1 MIEKIVNNLVKNLLK
16 IEIIK
21 SEEKVLYEYGIRLL
35 LTSIFNSIWIIGV
48 AAFLG
53 YPILGV
59 IYILILGNVRTQLGG
74 YHAKSYGGC
83 FVCYNI
89 FFAFSILICKFLSF
103 IRCNRLEMAFI
114 GGVYLLII
122 YKFAPVPFAKKLD
135 SSEKNIAKKN
145 ALGRTA
151 LWICIAILLRNCEEY
166 WAFEILAVLGIS
178 IVLMLTELNKKE

>member
-35 LTSIFNSIWIIGV
+35 LTSIFNSIWIISV

-89 FFAFSILICKFLSF
+89 FFAFSILVSKFLSF

-135 SSEKNIAKKN
+135 SSEKDIAKKN

-151 LWICIAILLRNCEEY
+151 LWICIAILLRNYEED
-166 WAFEILAVLGIS
+166 WAFEMLAVLGIS

>member
-48 AAFLG
+48 AAFL
-53 YPILGV
+53 
-59 IYILILGNVRTQLGG
+59 G

-135 SSEKNIAKKN
+135 SSEKDIAKKN

-151 LWICIAILLRNCEEY
+151 LWICIAILLRNYEEY

>member
-35 LTSIFNSIWIIGV
+35 LTSIFKSIWIIGV

-89 FFAFSILICKFLSF
+89 FFAFSILIF
-103 IRCNRLEMAFI
+103 
-114 GGVYLLII
+114 
-122 YKFAPVPFAKKLD
+122 KL
-135 SSEKNIAKKN
+135 
-145 ALGRTA
+145 
-151 LWICIAILLRNCEEY
+151 Y
-166 WAFEILAVLGIS
+166 
-178 IVLMLTELNKKE
+178 